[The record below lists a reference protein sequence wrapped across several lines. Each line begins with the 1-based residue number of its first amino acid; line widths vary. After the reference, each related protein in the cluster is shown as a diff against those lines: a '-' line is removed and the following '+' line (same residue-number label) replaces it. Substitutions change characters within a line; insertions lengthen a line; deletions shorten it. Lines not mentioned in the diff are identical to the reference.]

1 MSLLLNS
8 QIDRFFEL
16 WVLVDWL
23 SVDREFLFDSIESLN
38 ILLPLLVV

>member
-1 MSLLLNS
+1 MSLLLKS

-23 SVDREFLFDSIESLN
+23 SVDHNFYLD
-38 ILLPLLVV
+38 